1 MKNEII
7 YSRLS
12 SEERSVMKNLK
23 KGTPYIVIPFGWI
36 GASVFVDMLTGM
48 PGSLKS
54 LVLNVV
60 DAGFVL
66 SGLWLVITGCFINI
80 NGRKLYSEITA
91 DVPQWQRINSLALN
105 ISRGYAA
112 LTAGTALIL
121 LLKFILPKTITAV
134 YFNSGFTLPQ
144 ISYIFMGLRNITVN
158 GKLTDIAEKIHK

>member
-12 SEERSVMKNLK
+12 SEEQSVMKNLK

-60 DAGFVL
+60 DAGFV
-66 SGLWLVITGCFINI
+66 
-80 NGRKLYSEITA
+80 
-91 DVPQWQRINSLALN
+91 
-105 ISRGYAA
+105 
-112 LTAGTALIL
+112 
-121 LLKFILPKTITAV
+121 
-134 YFNSGFTLPQ
+134 
-144 ISYIFMGLRNITVN
+144 
-158 GKLTDIAEKIHK
+158 